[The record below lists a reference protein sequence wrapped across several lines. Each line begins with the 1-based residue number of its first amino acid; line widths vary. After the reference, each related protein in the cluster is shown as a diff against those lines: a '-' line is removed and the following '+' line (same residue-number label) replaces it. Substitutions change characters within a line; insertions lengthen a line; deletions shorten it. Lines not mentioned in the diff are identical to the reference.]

1 MKYTLY
7 TQTFKRDSGLLHEI
21 YDELASDATNCPND
35 IYFAVTVLLGN
46 AILKLQ
52 EQRRSGEIDF
62 WYTELRATD
71 EDGFRYRLAQIDSV
85 DLEL

>member
-7 TQTFKRDSGLLHEI
+7 TQTFKRDNGMLNEI
-21 YDELASDATNCPND
+21 YDELANDAANSPNGV
-35 IYFAVTVLLGN
+35 YFAVTVLLGN
-46 AILKLQ
+46 AILELQ
-52 EQRRSGEIDF
+52 ERQRNGEIDF

>member
-7 TQTFKRDSGLLHEI
+7 TQTFKRDSGLLNEI
-21 YDELASDATNCPND
+21 YNDLASNAANCP
-35 IYFAVTVLLGN
+35 LGN
-46 AILKLQ
+46 AILELQ
-52 EQRRSGEIDF
+52 EQQKRGEIDF

-71 EDGFRYRLAQIDSV
+71 EDGFTYRLAQIDSV

>member
-21 YDELASDATNCPND
+21 YDELANDAANCSNGV
-35 IYFAVTVLLGN
+35 YFAVTVLLGN
-46 AILKLQ
+46 AILELQ
-52 EQRRSGEIDF
+52 EQQRNGEIDF

-71 EDGFRYRLAQIDSV
+71 EDGFTYRLAQIDSV